1 MNRERRKE
9 LSSAISLLE
18 EAKSKIAA
26 ANEKVDTCKS
36 EEEDA
41 YDCLPES
48 LQEGERGDMMQ
59 ENIDSLDEAYS
70 SLDDISDTIDE
81 AINSIQEAIDR

>member
-1 MNRERRKE
+1 MNRERRKALREAIDE
-9 LSSAISLLE
+9 LVEARAKIESA
-18 EAKSKIAA
+18 
-26 ANEKVDTCKS
+26 NYTVDACKS

-48 LQEGERGDMMQ
+48 LQEGERGEMMQ

-70 SLDDISDTIDE
+70 GLEDVLDSIDE